1 MSNPYIQLLAGR
13 WIGETQ
19 GYDMPAHI
27 WEISI
32 KGERLIIQTR
42 WENESK
48 TMLLPAVMIADEP
61 RFKIGSAIASLIGTQ
76 HFIIPNW
83 DTNDTRG
90 NIGPHYDVVFS
101 RPGLAELQAFDVW
114 QKFRQEAAKAES

>member
-101 RPGLAELQAFDVW
+101 RPGLAELQAFDIW
-114 QKFRQEAAKAES
+114 QKFRQEAAKAEN

>member
-1 MSNPYIQLLAGR
+1 MSNPYSQLLAGR

-27 WEISI
+27 WEISV
-32 KGERLIIQTR
+32 KGDRLTIQTR
-42 WENESK
+42 WENETK
-48 TMLLPAVMIADEP
+48 TEPLGAVMIAEEP
-61 RFKIGSAIASLIGTQ
+61 RFKIGSFIGSLIGTQ

-90 NIGPHYDVVFS
+90 KIGPNYDVVFS